1 MTTFRAVGKTP
12 PEDNRGV
19 NAPKTEIDTTA
30 EKDEI

>member
-1 MTTFRAVGKTP
+1 MTAYRAVGKTT

-19 NAPKTEIDTTA
+19 NAPKTEIDTTP